1 MGKDWNNNMKHFS
14 ILQENV
20 DSSVQDELLSNQ
32 KPHLIPH
39 KCGMTTM
46 NFVPKSTNPS
56 FYMSINEEA
65 LPKLTPRTTF
75 IAICSPQ
82 TLSPSATTP
91 HI

>member
-1 MGKDWNNNMKHFS
+1 MGKDWNNNMKHFA

-20 DSSVQDELLSNQ
+20 DSSVQDAQLSNQ

-39 KCGMTTM
+39 KCG
-46 NFVPKSTNPS
+46 VPKSTNPS

>member
-1 MGKDWNNNMKHFS
+1 
-14 ILQENV
+14 
-20 DSSVQDELLSNQ
+20 
-32 KPHLIPH
+32 
-39 KCGMTTM
+39 M